1 MPATARL
8 TARRFGVSHKSHNQL
23 LDADHNIKLGSAYL
37 GMMLRR
43 FDNNR
48 VIASAAYNA
57 GPGRADRWVKHK
69 LPVDVWIETIPF
81 PETRNYVQRVLMG
94 AAIYSRHIGEQQP
107 LIHSWPTMNQKPTP
121 PPCSQVIDTNH
132 EPSHSDDRYRR

>member
-1 MPATARL
+1 
-8 TARRFGVSHKSHNQL
+8 
-23 LDADHNIKLGSAYL
+23 
-37 GMMLRR
+37 MLRR

-107 LIHSWPTMNQKPTP
+107 LIHERELTFFTDGRP
-121 PPCSQVIDTNH
+121 SQLANREPKTNATTL
-132 EPSHSDDRYRR
+132 